1 MRGVQAQQE
10 RPRAETPTLRG
21 PWLVSARAA
30 WVVIAVLVVALF
42 ITSAP
47 VHYRVMLTVCSEGQE
62 CESEQLN
69 ARAAHDLNELG
80 LSLGFFA
87 AYITAIMSGSA
98 LVTVAIAVLVFLKRS
113 NDPVGLFVSLTL
125 LLFAGL
131 GTGGNPTVD
140 NAVWVWLQ
148 EALSLSSFACLII
161 LFLTFPDGKFIPRWT
176 RIFLGVWFATTVLLF
191 WVLPR
196 VGASEE
202 QLAEI
207 TGSYYMLA
215 FGIPLFAQ
223 VYRYRRAANA
233 VQRQQTKWVVAGIA
247 VFVVGVLSTYS
258 FLDEDG
264 ILFPLVGAPVIFGSS
279 ALIPVSIAFSILR
292 YRLWDIDALVNRA
305 LVYGLLTGFLAL
317 FYFGTVVV
325 LQAAFRAATGQE
337 TTLALV
343 ASTLAI
349 AALFQPVRRRLQA
362 FIDRRFYRRKYDAVR
377 TLAAFG
383 ATARDEVDLERLS
396 EALVGAVEETMQPA
410 HVSLWLR
417 DANAEAQRSKG

>member
-1 MRGVQAQQE
+1 
-10 RPRAETPTLRG
+10 
-21 PWLVSARAA
+21 
-30 WVVIAVLVVALF
+30 
-42 ITSAP
+42 
-47 VHYRVMLTVCSEGQE
+47 
-62 CESEQLN
+62 
-69 ARAAHDLNELG
+69 
-80 LSLGFFA
+80 
-87 AYITAIMSGSA
+87 
-98 LVTVAIAVLVFLKRS
+98 
-113 NDPVGLFVSLTL
+113 
-125 LLFAGL
+125 
-131 GTGGNPTVD
+131 
-140 NAVWVWLQ
+140 
-148 EALSLSSFACLII
+148 
-161 LFLTFPDGKFIPRWT
+161 
-176 RIFLGVWFATTVLLF
+176 
-191 WVLPR
+191 
-196 VGASEE
+196 
-202 QLAEI
+202 
-207 TGSYYMLA
+207 MLA

-362 FIDRRFYRRKYDAVR
+362 FIDRRFYRRKHDAVR